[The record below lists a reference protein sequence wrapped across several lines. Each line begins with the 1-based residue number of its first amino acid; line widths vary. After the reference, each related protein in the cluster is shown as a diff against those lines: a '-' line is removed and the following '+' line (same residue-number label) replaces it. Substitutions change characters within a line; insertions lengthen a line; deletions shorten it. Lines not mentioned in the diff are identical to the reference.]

1 MVATKERKGHKSPS
15 TEHLRCSLRSFVAK
29 LPEE

>member
-1 MVATKERKGHKSPS
+1 MVATKERKGRKSPS
-15 TEHLRCSLRSFVAK
+15 TEYPMCSLRSFVAK